1 MRAEVVGVL
10 EIKKRKR
17 KHGLIKVISMLM
29 LALIALIGIPLL
41 INIAFKIDAP
51 FSFLIAE
58 WTASD
63 LLNFYGAVMVFLGT
77 ACLSAL
83 ALHQNKVFKAQNDR
97 LMQLQNAPYFSYV
110 DLKFSESR
118 NTTINII
125 ENQCNFVLKE
135 DTDTDGQIV
144 TFDLENMSSYPI
156 VSIEMQLQMFDNC
169 DGHRVDI
176 VGNKSYHQKKSIV
189 ISPGKGYKLSIGI
202 GEKIWSNIM
211 ISMFVKD
218 KIGIYLT
225 YKNINNL
232 ETHGR
237 IICTKNKYNFRSYKY
252 VLIPMDYDFEN
263 E

>member
-1 MRAEVVGVL
+1 LEV
-10 EIKKRKR
+10 EKRKR
-17 KHGLIKVISMLM
+17 KQ
-29 LALIALIGIPLL
+29 IAIIVVLSLLFIVFVIGIPLL
-41 INIAFKIDAP
+41 INLVFKIKAP
-51 FSFLIAE
+51 FSFLVAE
-58 WTASD
+58 WSVGD
-63 LLNFYGAVMVFLGT
+63 VLEYYGAILVFLGT
-77 ACLSAL
+77 GVLSLL
-83 ALHQNKVFKAQNDR
+83 ALYQNNVFKAQNDR

-118 NTTINII
+118 NTTINVI

-144 TFDLENMSSYPI
+144 TFDLENMSTYPI
-156 VSIEMQLQMFDNC
+156 VSIEMQLQMFDC
-169 DGHRVDI
+169 VDGHRVDI
-176 VGNKSYHQKKSIV
+176 VGNKSYTQKKSIV
-189 ISPGKGYKLSIGI
+189 VSPGKGYKLSIGI

-211 ISMFVKD
+211 LSMFIKD